1 MVTQQIVA
9 KTTKM
14 ELESKDRTGLVKVR
28 NTGYTT
34 TPFGLGRDV
43 ITEPIAK
50 KSPADDAIANAG
62 NRSDARS
69 DFITLTMALVKKTD
83 GNL

>member
-1 MVTQQIVA
+1 MVTQQIA
-9 KTTKM
+9 TKATKG
-14 ELESKDRTGLVKVR
+14 EQGPKDRVGPANVR

-34 TPFGLGRDV
+34 TPFGLGKEV

-50 KSPADDAIANAG
+50 KSPVDDAIAKAG

-69 DFITLTMALVKKTD
+69 DFITLTMALVQKTG